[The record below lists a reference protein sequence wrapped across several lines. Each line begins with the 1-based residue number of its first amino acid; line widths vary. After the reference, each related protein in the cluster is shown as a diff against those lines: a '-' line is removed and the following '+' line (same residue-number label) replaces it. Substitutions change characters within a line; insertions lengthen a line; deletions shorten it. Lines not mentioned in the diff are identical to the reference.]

1 MQCNWTKSA
10 LTLVEEIFGA
20 KNQLIQPRNISH
32 KAENTENIKKT
43 KDQNLLRE
51 PEKLILELTK
61 VIGLFTS
68 AMQAVLPPKL
78 LCQYPQLW
86 QIPS

>member
-32 KAENTENIKKT
+32 KGENTKNIKKT